1 MYSDKASSDLISRDI
16 NSLLYS
22 STFKHPADGEFAKIK
37 HLISLDPLPTYD
49 YYQNQYQFQNQQQE
63 DDCYGENQSS
73 LLHYLPS
80 EEFSDQVI
88 DFSPEERLF
97 KKHQRRQQT
106 DSESDA
112 GNFLGYTP
120 SSTALEQERK
130 PSSPVRM
137 SDSRRVPSLSPS
149 NNSSSYGYTNRSNLA
164 STSSN
169 LIRQNSTPAAFL
181 SSLTA
186 ENGSSSSP
194 SRFLPQI
201 PENKNELQDST
212 FNSLKRSR
220 DGVLKMTQNG
230 ENGIH
235 TAKLVH
241 HMSLPKTSSEM
252 AVVENFLQFQQES
265 TVPWKTR
272 AKRGFAT
279 HPRSIAERVRRT
291 RISERIK
298 RLQDL
303 FPDMDKQSN
312 TADMLDMAVEYIKN
326 LQKELQ
332 TLTDARAR
340 CKCSSKQLQSR

>member
-1 MYSDKASSDLISRDI
+1 MYSDNASSDSISRDI

-49 YYQNQYQFQNQQQE
+49 YYQNQYQFPNQQQE
-63 DDCYGENQSS
+63 DDCFGENQSS
-73 LLHYLPS
+73 LLIY
-80 EEFSDQVI
+80 F
-88 DFSPEERLF
+88 
-97 KKHQRRQQT
+97 
-106 DSESDA
+106 
-112 GNFLGYTP
+112 NW
-120 SSTALEQERK
+120 
-130 PSSPVRM
+130 
-137 SDSRRVPSLSPS
+137 
-149 NNSSSYGYTNRSNLA
+149 
-164 STSSN
+164 
-169 LIRQNSTPAAFL
+169 IRDKL
-181 SSLTA
+181 
-186 ENGSSSSP
+186 GSSSSP
-194 SRFLPQI
+194 SRFLPPI
-201 PENKNELQDST
+201 AETKSELQDST
-212 FNSLKRSR
+212 FNRLKRSR

-230 ENGIH
+230 ETGNY

-303 FPDMDKQSN
+303 LPDMDKQSN

-332 TLTDARAR
+332 GSIKLIGLIHAGIGCVNAVGLEIEKKGEGIQKKR
-340 CKCSSKQLQSR
+340 CGFHVNLIFRFPLSHHEFVNQRN